1 MSETKKSRKT
11 GSIAVPFLITI
22 FIGLIII
29 GGAMFYVYKTFFSKE
44 EGLDTPP
51 PRTGIVTATPDDNHT
66 ILLILDERDNSSVER
81 KCATTYVL
89 MRSVPHKKSMLFIGI
104 PSNSISFIN
113 GQQQRLNDAY
123 DRGGAVAAKDF
134 VANTLDLEIDKYI
147 VFKSDAFRRVCDI
160 FGNVRAYPVDAEI
173 ANFKGDGSLQN
184 MSADQIET
192 YVTYSL
198 FKRGEYDRAINAAN
212 ILSYL
217 VNGTTGARIAESLD
231 RYFDEIINKTTSD
244 ITAVDYDKRKDA
256 IKYMFNYG
264 ENFAVPIFID
274 GDVSGNDFIPDRD
287 YIKHLPSEYFEEE
300 TEDDA

>member
-1 MSETKKSRKT
+1 MSEEKKRRKT

-29 GGAMFYVYKTFFSKE
+29 GGVMFYVYKTFFSKE
-44 EGLDTPP
+44 EGLDAPP
-51 PRTGIVTATPDDNHT
+51 PRTGIVTATAEDNHT
-66 ILLILDERDNSSVER
+66 ILLILDERSNENVEK
-81 KCATTYVL
+81 KCSTTYVL
-89 MRSVPHKKSMLFIGI
+89 MRSIPHKKSLLFIGV

-113 GQQQRLNDAY
+113 GKQQRLNDTY
-123 DRGGAVAAKDF
+123 DRGGAAAAKEF
-134 VANTLDLEIDKYI
+134 VADTLDVEIDKYI
-147 VFKSDAFRRVCDI
+147 VFKSESLRRVCDI

-173 ANFKGDGSLQN
+173 GSFKGDGSLQN
-184 MSADQIET
+184 MSAEQIET
-192 YVTYSL
+192 YITYSL
-198 FKRGEYDRAINAAN
+198 FKRGEYDRAINTAN

-231 RYFDEIINKTTSD
+231 RYFDEVINMTTSD
-244 ITAVDYDKRKDA
+244 ITAVDYDKRKNA

-274 GDVSGNDFIPDRD
+274 GEVSGNDFIPDRE
-287 YIKHLPSEYFEEE
+287 YIKHLPSEYFGDT